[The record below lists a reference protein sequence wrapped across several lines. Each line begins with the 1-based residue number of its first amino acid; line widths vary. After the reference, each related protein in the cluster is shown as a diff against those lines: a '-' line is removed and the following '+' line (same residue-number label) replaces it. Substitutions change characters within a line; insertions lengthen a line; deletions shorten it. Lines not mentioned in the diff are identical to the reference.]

1 VGEWRIDELA
11 QRAGM
16 AVDTIRYYQRER
28 LLPPAERSGRTKRYG
43 EEHLERLVRI
53 RELQSRRFSLAAIR
67 ALLDSERPG
76 FLEQLFADA
85 DGMSYAL
92 DELVEAAGLSPAM
105 TEGLRRVGMLR
116 DPGDYGRT
124 AYDGDD
130 LELLR
135 AFADLGRIGVPD
147 EVVLEMARIY
157 ADGLDRVQREV
168 LELFQ
173 GKRGPAWS
181 AEARDRFRSLAAER
195 SPRIARDAR
204 VVADYTH
211 QRNLQRLAFGAL
223 EHAHDADA

>member
-1 VGEWRIDELA
+1 VAEWRIDELA

-43 EEHLERLVRI
+43 EEHLERLARI

-76 FLEQLFADA
+76 FLEQLFTDA
-85 DGMSYAL
+85 DGVSFSL
-92 DELVEAAGLSPAM
+92 DDLVESAGLSPAM

-147 EVVLEMARIY
+147 DVVLEMARIY
-157 ADGLDRVQREV
+157 AQGLDRVQRQV
-168 LELFQ
+168 LELFE
-173 GKRGPAWS
+173 GKSGWD
-181 AEARDRFRSLAAER
+181 AEALDRFRSHAAER
-195 SPRIARDAR
+195 SPRIARNAR
-204 VVADYTH
+204 VVSDYTH
-211 QRNLQRLAFGAL
+211 QRNLQRLVFGVL
-223 EHAHDADA
+223 ERGHAATD